1 MVYISKNQIR
11 NQRWNSYIEQAQN
24 GNLNA
29 FELFIEELR
38 PCLTAY
44 YKKHIRIPQDT
55 EDLVEETILI
65 LFKKLSEICSI
76 NISGYAYTIAKNKII
91 DQKRKPP
98 IENCVEFRFDDV
110 PDPFSLEDRILNIEE
125 AKFLLGIG
133 FPQLLPTQ
141 KKVLILNS
149 GGMKC
154 KEIAEILDIP
164 VDTVKT
170 RILRGRRKLK
180 QVLSTYQQV

>member
-1 MVYISKNQIR
+1 MFLVMLASILIAGL
-11 NQRWNSYIEQAQN
+11 WSYIP
-24 GNLNA
+24 
-29 FELFIEELR
+29 II
-38 PCLTAY
+38 
-44 YKKHIRIPQDT
+44 KKITH
-55 EDLVEETILI
+55 TIL
-65 LFKKLSEICSI
+65 
-76 NISGYAYTIAKNKII
+76 
-91 DQKRKPP
+91 
-98 IENCVEFRFDDV
+98 
-110 PDPFSLEDRILNIEE
+110 DPSVG
-125 AKFLLGIG
+125 FLLNWNIYFGMFFVVFVISLG
-133 FPQLLPTQ
+133 MTLAQKYLTDQETLRKMKEEQKLAKEEMKKYKNEPEKLLPTQ